1 MSTWMNSCVDRC
13 MGRWM
18 SGWICGQ
25 RKSLRKSIK
34 SSGEQ
39 LWHFIHPVCCS
50 PLSLSPGPIPSAP
63 PCRLA
68 WVLWNGL
75 GESVM
80 RVAGAHRSQPGSSSS
95 GSWSQQHGMKYARLE
110 TQACHSS
117 ACLGGPTSRV
127 LAKGAP
133 DCLASSQHWAQCQAH
148 SKCSVKIWWVEIS
161 WSSLD
166 GTKKQA
172 MCNGYHPLVRE
183 KDRVSWTVSNLT
195 FQGRHKSDLISF
207 QGNKFFAM
215 SLPSAFCDINQ
226 ASIGSFFAYRLKS
239 IFLSKICTVSHN
251 MTLKF

>member
-1 MSTWMNSCVDRC
+1 MSTWVNACVDRC

-18 SGWICGQ
+18 SGWIGGQ
-25 RKSLRKSIK
+25 RKSPRKSIK

-39 LWHFIHPVCCS
+39 LWHFIHHGCCS
-50 PLSLSPGPIPSAP
+50 PLPHSPGPIPSAP
-63 PCRLA
+63 SCRLA

-80 RVAGAHRSQPGSSSS
+80 RVTGAHRSQPGSSSS
-95 GSWSQQHGMKYARLE
+95 GSRSQQHGMKDARLE

-117 ACLGGPTSRV
+117 ASLGGPTSRV

-133 DCLASSQHWAQCQAH
+133 NRLASSQHRAQCQAH

-166 GTKKQA
+166 RTKKQA
-172 MCNGYHPLVRE
+172 MCNWYHPLVRE
-183 KDRVSWTVSNLT
+183 KDRVSWTVCNLT
-195 FQGRHKSDLISF
+195 FKGRHKSDLISF
-207 QGNKFFAM
+207 QGNKFYEM

-226 ASIGSFFAYRLKS
+226 ASMGS
-239 IFLSKICTVSHN
+239 IFLPTRWSPYSLAKYAQSPTIWP
-251 MTLKF
+251 